1 MGTYVATNAG
11 DVKVGDLMI
20 FDEDAGEEEVM
31 AVMQWN
37 ANTRKGRAPM
47 IRITGQS
54 GREIVALIGDGRV
67 VGKMDELDLAGE
79 DRRLRLTR
87 VEAGYESGSGVYM
100 ITGPKNAVEEW
111 FDRVMG
117 EVMLHVST
125 VTDIDDLGG
134 WVCAVFNAYDD
145 GGIVT

>member
-100 ITGPKNAVEEW
+100 ITGPKNAVE
-111 FDRVMG
+111 V
-117 EVMLHVST
+117 LHVST

>member
-1 MGTYVATNAG
+1 VGTYVATNAG

-87 VEAGYESGSGVYM
+87 ASRPGTSR
-100 ITGPKNAVEEW
+100 GP
-111 FDRVMG
+111 
-117 EVMLHVST
+117 
-125 VTDIDDLGG
+125 
-134 WVCAVFNAYDD
+134 VC
-145 GGIVT
+145 T